1 MRGLQA
7 DAASFAAFRDALH
20 DLAAAPTPTNVRRYL
35 AASRELGG
43 GTAPTTGLT
52 KRSHRRT
59 AMESRA

>member
-35 AASRELGG
+35 AASRKLG
-43 GTAPTTGLT
+43 GTAPTAGLT

-59 AMESRA
+59 ATESRA